1 MKGRKW
7 AVWLVLAAMFLT
19 LAVPVGHA
27 AGAAGGISIV
37 LDGKTIESDVAPY
50 IIPVANVTMVPLR
63 IISEELGATVG
74 WSQKEQQVTI
84 RGGADKLIVMKRGER
99 FALVN
104 DNRIDLE
111 ASVDMKSGRTM
122 VPLRFVS
129 ETLGLNV
136 KWSQKEQLITLTT
149 GGSEHPSQP
158 SSGTGGDPEPGGQPS
173 DGNPG
178 NRPEGNA
185 PSDGNTSG
193 KGLRGVWVSTVY
205 NLDWPSQGSYGKS
218 LKQMEEFR
226 QLLDDVQSIGMNA
239 VFVQVRPAS
248 DAFYPS
254 LLVPW
259 SRFLTGVQGLAPDYD
274 PLSFMIEETH
284 KRGMEFHAW
293 FNPFRASVDAKTET
307 LTNNHVVKQQPDWIV
322 NAGGKL
328 YINPGIP
335 QARQHIINTIMEVVN
350 GYNIDGV
357 HLDDYFYPTNVDF
370 ADNQTFQA
378 YNPNSIASKADCAA
392 AILMRL
398 CAIWELPFML
408 RSQK

>member
-158 SSGTGGDPEPGGQPS
+158 SSGTGGDPEPGGQHLMATR
-173 DGNPG
+173 GIG
-178 NRPEGNA
+178 LKAMRHRTGIHQ
-185 PSDGNTSG
+185 G
-193 KGLRGVWVSTVY
+193 KGCAVY
-205 NLDWPSQGSYGKS
+205 GCPRYIIWIGLPKAP
-218 LKQMEEFR
+218 ME
-226 QLLDDVQSIGMNA
+226 
-239 VFVQVRPAS
+239 
-248 DAFYPS
+248 
-254 LLVPW
+254 
-259 SRFLTGVQGLAPDYD
+259 
-274 PLSFMIEETH
+274 
-284 KRGMEFHAW
+284 
-293 FNPFRASVDAKTET
+293 NP
-307 LTNNHVVKQQPDWIV
+307 
-322 NAGGKL
+322 
-328 YINPGIP
+328 
-335 QARQHIINTIMEVVN
+335 
-350 GYNIDGV
+350 
-357 HLDDYFYPTNVDF
+357 
-370 ADNQTFQA
+370 
-378 YNPNSIASKADCAA
+378 
-392 AILMRL
+392 
-398 CAIWELPFML
+398 
-408 RSQK
+408 